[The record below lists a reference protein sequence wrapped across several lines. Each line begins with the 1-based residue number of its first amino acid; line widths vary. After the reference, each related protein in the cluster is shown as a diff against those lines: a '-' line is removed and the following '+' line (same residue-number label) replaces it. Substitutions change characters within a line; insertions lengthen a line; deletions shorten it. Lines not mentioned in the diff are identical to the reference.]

1 MLSPIFSVLSLCFQ
15 KFLFLSDDSQKRNY
29 SNYQHS
35 PKSNCKLILR
45 RIFMPDRR
53 CNFSHKYRRNQSSY
67 STNNRKYTTG
77 SGVGAGVT
85 FTKFFLMLYSFKIE
99 PSRTISRSDLYF
111 FSSIFFFS
119 FLRKFVVLYL
129 HCIYCVIWKFVKIS
143 GEIFEKYAKKKSP
156 QVLRTLLIF
165 LIY

>member
-1 MLSPIFSVLSLCFQ
+1 MFSIAVPFVYPIPSFLIIFLFFQSSILICMISYTNFAIFVPHKKESKNKPAFALPIFSVLSLCFQ

-77 SGVGAGVT
+77 SGH
-85 FTKFFLMLYSFKIE
+85 
-99 PSRTISRSDLYF
+99 R
-111 FSSIFFFS
+111 
-119 FLRKFVVLYL
+119 
-129 HCIYCVIWKFVKIS
+129 
-143 GEIFEKYAKKKSP
+143 
-156 QVLRTLLIF
+156 IF
-165 LIY
+165 LTDIDNR